1 MTVTHESSDM
11 SSISSDVGRRRIAEA
26 LVDEGVAQ
34 QLDAALP
41 ELTENANVVL
51 ERRYLSKDREGNIL
65 EDQEGLFRRVA
76 VNLSQAD
83 RNYGATKEQRQAT
96 EEEFYQAMRRL
107 ELLPNSPTLM
117 NAGRELQ
124 QLSACFV
131 LPVEDTLESI
141 FSTVKQTGPDS

>member
-11 SSISSDVGRRRIAEA
+11 SSISSDDTRQRIA
-26 LVDEGVAQ
+26 
-34 QLDAALP
+34 AALMGVGITQQVDAVSP
-41 ELTENANVVL
+41 ELTDNANVVL

-65 EDQEGLFRRVA
+65 ENSEGMFRRVA

-83 RNYGATKEQRQAT
+83 LNYDTSEERRQAT

-117 NAGRELQ
+117 NAGRVWQ
-124 QLSACFV
+124 QL
-131 LPVEDTLESI
+131 
-141 FSTVKQTGPDS
+141 